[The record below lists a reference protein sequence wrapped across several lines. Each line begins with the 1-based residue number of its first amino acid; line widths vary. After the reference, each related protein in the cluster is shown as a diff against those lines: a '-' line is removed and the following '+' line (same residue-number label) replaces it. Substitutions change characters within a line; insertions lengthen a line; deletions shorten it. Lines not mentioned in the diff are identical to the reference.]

1 MKKYF
6 LLLIALACLQS
17 LPAQI
22 HKRITLSAG
31 DDLSKTLGT
40 HGAFRYAG
48 FAPGVISFKNG
59 KKISA
64 SLNYNVL
71 LDEMFF
77 VGDKGDTLVIGNPA
91 DISYLTIGDN
101 WFFYDNGYLE
111 VIASSNALKL
121 ARSQKITLEA
131 EKVGG
136 YGEPANTASIDSY
149 KNFYTTGNT
158 TYSLTLNQNTV
169 VTKNISYFWVS
180 NDMSVLPATEDNL
193 LTIIGIDKK
202 TNVDGYVKQ
211 KKISFR
217 AEDDLVKL
225 LQYCAG

>member
-6 LLLIALACLQS
+6 FLFVTLAYLQS
-17 LPAQI
+17 LSAQT

-40 HGAFRYAG
+40 HGVFRYAS
-48 FAPGVISFKNG
+48 FAPGVINFKNG

-71 LDEMFF
+71 SDEMYF

-101 WFFYDNGYLE
+101 WFFYNNGYLE
-111 VIASSNALKL
+111 VIASNDALKL
-121 ARSQKITLEA
+121 ARNQKIALEA

-149 KNFYTTGNT
+149 KNFYSTGNT

-169 VTKNISYFWVS
+169 VTKNIAYFWVGK
-180 NDMSVLPATEDNL
+180 DLSVLPANKDNL
-193 LTIIGIDKK
+193 LTIIGQDKK

-211 KKISFR
+211 KKINFR
-217 AEDDLVKL
+217 VEDDLVKL